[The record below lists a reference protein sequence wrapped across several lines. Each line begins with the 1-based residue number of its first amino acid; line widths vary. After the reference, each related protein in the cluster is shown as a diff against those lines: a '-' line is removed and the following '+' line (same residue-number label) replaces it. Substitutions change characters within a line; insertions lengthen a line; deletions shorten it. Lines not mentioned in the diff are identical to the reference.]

1 MRLILQSLAVLF
13 IFLFLSVFV
22 STKDVIGE
30 GNLGGS
36 GGCTENCS
44 PTQILNGGNG
54 VNSFVGQNYSVT
66 VHTASEGTQTGLYF
80 VGYYQ
85 NANST
90 YTAVG
95 TGGGGGFTCFPKGT
109 KVTLANG
116 IKKNI
121 EDIKVGEMVVGD
133 GKIISRVAGLQTP
146 MSDNLCQINLD
157 SGNVLKLTRNH
168 SVYAMSG
175 SRLRQGSGEAQ
186 WAAISPDLAL
196 KENPSLT
203 ILPLVVG
210 DKVMRESGQWDQITS
225 ISCQSLAVQ
234 TYNLMLGDG
243 SHTYYADG
251 ILVHNKGG
259 QCRGCCS
266 NTNCGQCGNPPCCNA
281 NLWGSCGGTLAN
293 CTQQNNCGT
302 VRSCAPVMCNV
313 PPVIDSVT
321 ISNIGGTLLTAD
333 AYGRNQICED
343 LIRNSAASRT
353 VRFTV
358 NATDANGGMDVGTS
372 SGGMTLIW
380 NGRGITI
387 PQSTFKINGNNVSG
401 TAVVL
406 FSSADNTKTT
416 VDLGNTVTYSNY
428 ASYQT
433 DANTVSFW
441 HLDSALGTNLT
452 DSSNSTNTATG
463 FGAGISVGVSGII
476 NNGRTFVYDNSNYL
490 EASKSNVGDF
500 AAGQDFTVEAWVN
513 SAVGQYSSY
522 QPSIV
527 SKWNNDATNGW
538 PGWGLYLED
547 ATQYGPP
554 YPYFEVYH
562 NNEAYWAEA
571 DTVINDGRWHH
582 LVGVR
587 TASNI
592 YLYIDG
598 VQAAVTAAPSID
610 VSVPSNPIQIGDDQ
624 GAETTS
630 YFEGK
635 IDEVRISNV
644 ARSAAEIKQAFNYGN
659 VLNIALNENDVTAI
673 VYDQWGTNDTNSS
686 RNFKV
691 WDCQIPVTG
700 TMFDSSDVLL
710 GAVCSTGV
718 GFRNPAP
725 ASMNFQSVGVSL
737 VSPFGSTMLSTSSVN
752 TYGPFTLTWGGTFKI
767 QPNPDIA
774 ANNLVTRWINV
785 GGIGT
790 TYCGPQQNLATIVD
804 PYDDTPGLQVD
815 FSAIRFQD
823 PWFQVVGGGVQAKGS
838 LANMVPLTCVANS
851 AICTPAMSVAS
862 AVGASD
868 NGLISGNPVTNSSGC
883 SIDGASPLCFY
894 SKPSNWGVNASILNS
909 NDQYGYQTAY
919 SSVVQ
924 SLGIGLTLNGG
935 TKMSDLGA
943 GATGVYLVN
952 GDFTVDINNVVPVGS
967 YLMIIAKGTI
977 TIASTVTSTAGVF
990 VGDLG
995 VITAAA
1001 TTDNA
1006 LTINGSLYSGFGNVR
1021 LNRGFLTIINN
1032 NTKPAV
1038 TIKYRSDFIFSLP
1051 GNLFKIVRGFRQL

>member
-1 MRLILQSLAVLF
+1 MRLIVKSFIICCFFLA
-13 IFLFLSVFV
+13 IFLFSNGR
-22 STKDVIGE
+22 IE
-30 GNLGGS
+30 AQNNNPGS
-36 GGCTENCS
+36 GNVCTSNCS
-44 PTQILNGGNG
+44 VSQALNSGNG
-54 VNSFVGQNYSVT
+54 VGSFTGQSYSVNVNT
-66 VHTASEGTQTGLYF
+66 NGGCGGASCGQTYV

-85 NANST
+85 GTNGLN
-90 YTAVG
+90 AVG
-95 TGGGGGFTCFPKGT
+95 TGGGSSSTCFPKGT

-121 EDIKVGEMVVGD
+121 EEVKVGDEVVG
-133 GKIISRVAGLQTP
+133 GGRSISKVAGLQTP
-146 MSDNLCQINLD
+146 ISDNLCQINLE
-157 SGNVLKLTRNH
+157 SGDNLKLTRNH
-168 SVYAMSG
+168 SVYSNKG
-175 SRLRQGSGEAQ
+175 WS
-186 WAAISPDLAL
+186 AISPDLAL

-203 ILPLVVG
+203 ILPLVAG
-210 DKVMRESGQWDQITS
+210 DKVMRESGQWDQIKS
-225 ISCQSLAVQ
+225 IACQSEAIQ
-234 TYNLMLGDG
+234 TYNLMLGNG
-243 SHTYYADG
+243 SHSYYADG
-251 ILVHNKGG
+251 VLVHNKAGRCPG
-259 QCRGCCS
+259 GCCT
-266 NTNCGQCGNPPCCNA
+266 NNNCGECGNPPCCDA

-313 PPVIDSVT
+313 APVINSVT
-321 ISNIGGTLLTAD
+321 ISNVGGTLLTAD
-333 AYGRNQICED
+333 AYGRNQICDD

-380 NGRGITI
+380 NGKGITI

-406 FSSADNTKTT
+406 FTSADNNKTT
-416 VDLGNTVTYSNY
+416 IDLGNTVTYSNY

-441 HLDSALGTNLT
+441 HLDSASGTNFT
-452 DSSNSTNTATG
+452 DASNKTNTATG
-463 FGAGISVGVSGII
+463 FGTGISVGVSGII

-513 SAVGQYSSY
+513 SALEQFTDYE
-522 QPSIV
+522 PSVV
-527 SKWNNDATNGW
+527 SKWNYDATNGW
-538 PGWGLYLED
+538 TGWGLYFAD
-547 ATQYGPP
+547 ALQNGPA

-610 VSVPSNPIQIGDDQ
+610 VSVPSNPIRIGVDQ
-624 GAETTS
+624 GSERGS
-630 YFEGK
+630 YFEGI

-659 VLNIALNENDVTAI
+659 ALNIALNENDVTAI
-673 VYDQWGTNDTNSS
+673 VYDQWGTSDINNS

-737 VSPFGSTMLSTSSVN
+737 VSPFGSTMLPTSSVN

-767 QPNPDIA
+767 QPNPDLS

-790 TYCGPQQNLATIVD
+790 TYCGPQQNLATMVD

-851 AICTPAMSVAS
+851 AICTPAMSIS
-862 AVGASD
+862 SGVGVSD
-868 NGLISGNPVTNSSGC
+868 GGLISGNPVTNRSGC

-919 SSVVQ
+919 STVVQ
-924 SLGIGLTLNGG
+924 SLGIGMTLNSGA
-935 TKMSDLGA
+935 KMSDLGA

-952 GDFTVDINNVVPVGS
+952 GDFMVDINNVVPVGS

-1006 LTINGSLYSGFGNVR
+1006 LTINGILYSGFGNIR

-1038 TIKYRSDFIFSLP
+1038 TIKYRPDFIFSLP